1 MSVVTDIASIVDRRT
16 PEFVALS
23 DAIWD
28 HPQLRWTEHD
38 AVERQIA
45 VAEARGGRVTREIG
59 GIPTAFCAEWG
70 SEGPVIAFLGE
81 YDALAG
87 LSQESGRPECTPDPA
102 NPTGPGQGCGHHLLG
117 AGSLLAAVSAAQYL
131 AEQDL
136 PGRVRY
142 YGCPAEEAA
151 AGKSFMVKAGAFE
164 DVDAA
169 MTWHPNS
176 HTATRQTRTLA
187 YAQLYFRFR
196 GIASHAGAAP
206 HLGRSALDAAE
217 LLNIGV
223 NFLREHMPDTA
234 RIHYAFTDAGGE
246 SPNVVQERASIYYV
260 VRAETVAE
268 MRELCERVSKVAEG
282 AALMTE
288 TQLSIEFDGASAE
301 ILPNEVLEAALH
313 RTVEELGPVPFDAD
327 DEETARAF
335 ADTYNAKQLA
345 EERLKAGLPRDDTRA
360 LADVVPPM
368 DIAQPRPILTGS
380 TDVGDVSWVTPT
392 VQILTSCL
400 SMGTALHSWQF
411 VAQGKLPAAHKG
423 MAYSAKAI
431 AGTAL
436 ELFEDPDL
444 LARARDEF
452 DKTVAVTPY
461 DCPIPDD
468 VTAPPLRRRG

>member
-1 MSVVTDIASIVDRRT
+1 LSVVTDITRIVDSHT

-45 VAEARGGRVTREIG
+45 VTQAHGGRITGEIG
-59 GIPTAFCAEWG
+59 GIPTAFSAEWG
-70 SEGPVIAFLGE
+70 SDGPVIAFLGE

-87 LSQESGRPECTPDPA
+87 LSQESGRTQCTPDPA
-102 NPTGPGQGCGHHLLG
+102 NPTGCGQGCGHHLLG

-131 AEQDL
+131 AERNL

-164 DVDAA
+164 DVDATV
-169 MTWHPNS
+169 TWHPNS
-176 HTATRQTRTLA
+176 HTFTRQTRTLA
-187 YAQLYFRFR
+187 YAQMYFHFR

-206 HLGRSALDAAE
+206 HRGRSALDAAE

-246 SPNVVQERASIYYV
+246 SPNVVQEKASIYYV

-268 MRELCERVSKVAEG
+268 MRELYGRVFKVAEG
-282 AALMTE
+282 AAMMTE
-288 TQLSIEFDGASAE
+288 TELTIEFDGASAE
-301 ILPNEVLEAALH
+301 ILPNDVLEAALH
-313 RTVEELGPVPFDAD
+313 RNVEKLGPIPFDAN
-327 DEETARAF
+327 DEEAARAF
-335 ADTYNAKQLA
+335 ADTYDANELAK
-345 EERLKAGLPRDDTRA
+345 ERRKVGLPPDDTRV

-368 DIAQPRPILTGS
+368 NTTQPRPILTGS

-392 VQILTSCL
+392 VQIMTACL

-431 AGTAL
+431 ASTAL
-436 ELFEDPDL
+436 DLFTDPDL
-444 LARARDEF
+444 LAQARKEF
-452 DKTVAVTPY
+452 EKTVAVTPY

-468 VTAPPLRRRG
+468 VLAPPLRNRG